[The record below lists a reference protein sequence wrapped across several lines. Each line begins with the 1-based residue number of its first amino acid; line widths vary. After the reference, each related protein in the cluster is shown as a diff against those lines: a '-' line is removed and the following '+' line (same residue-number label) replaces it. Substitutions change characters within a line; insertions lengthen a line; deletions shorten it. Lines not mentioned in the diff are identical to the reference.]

1 MNEFVSVV
9 VPTWNRAT
17 YLEHAVASLVA
28 QDYPDDSYE
37 IVVVDDGSTDATLA
51 VVQEYV
57 GSNCAVRVRA
67 VHQLHAGLNV
77 ARNAGIASARGDL
90 ICLVDD
96 DVEAPSGWL
105 RAVVRGAARYPTAG
119 CLGGPIRMR
128 FEGRQPRLC
137 GREGLGDSELDL
149 GPADRLGQF
158 LFGANLA
165 VRRSAVEQ
173 IGLFREDIP
182 TGGDDEIEWERR
194 LLASGGATAYVAD
207 AWLWHRRT
215 AADLRLR
222 RLMRKMFVRGQR
234 RVEHA
239 RIVGEPVSI
248 GVALG
253 GIPRALAHTV
263 VRRCEYG
270 ILNIS
275 RRLGM
280 AWACLRSAD
289 K

>member
-1 MNEFVSVV
+1 MEFVSVV
-9 VPTWNRAT
+9 VPTWNRAM
-17 YLEHAVASLVA
+17 YLRHTVASLVA
-28 QDYPDDSYE
+28 QEYPHDRYE
-37 IVVVDDGSTDATLA
+37 IIVVDDGSTDATMA
-51 VVQEYV
+51 VVQEYA
-57 GSNCAVRVRA
+57 GSNCAARVHA
-67 VHQLHAGLNV
+67 IHQPHAGLNV
-77 ARNAGIASARGDL
+77 ARNAGIAAASGDL

-96 DVEAPSGWL
+96 DVEAPRGWL
-105 RAVVRGAARYPTAG
+105 RALVCGAARHPTAG
-119 CLGGPIRMR
+119 CLGGPIRLR

-149 GPADRLGQF
+149 GPDDRLGHF

-165 VRRSAVEQ
+165 IRRSALRK
-173 IGLFREDIP
+173 IGVFREDVP

-194 LLASGGATAYVAD
+194 LLAAGGTTAYVAD

-215 AADLRLR
+215 AADLRLG
-222 RLMRKMFVRGQR
+222 RLIKKMFVRGQH

-248 GVALG
+248 GIALG

-263 VRRCEYG
+263 LRRCEYG

-280 AWACLRSAD
+280 AWACLRSGD
-289 K
+289 